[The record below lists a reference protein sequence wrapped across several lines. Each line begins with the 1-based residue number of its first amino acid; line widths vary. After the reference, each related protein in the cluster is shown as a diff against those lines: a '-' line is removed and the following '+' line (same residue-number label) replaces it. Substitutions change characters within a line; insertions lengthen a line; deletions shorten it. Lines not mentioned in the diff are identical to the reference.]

1 MNQQE
6 LPREPKFYPNEI
18 VTNGV
23 SRKVVIPTKERI
35 TYEVNDN
42 GIMEVV
48 GTFDQHGEP
57 IHAKKNMVIPKEV
70 FVEAYKKYI
79 EDGD

>member
-1 MNQQE
+1 MRQE

-18 VTNGV
+18 EFNGV

-42 GIMEVV
+42 GIMIVV
-48 GTFDQHGEP
+48 GTFDQHEE
-57 IHAKKNMVIPKEV
+57 IINASKSMIIPKEI
-70 FVEAYKKYI
+70 FIEAYKKYI
-79 EDGD
+79 KETE